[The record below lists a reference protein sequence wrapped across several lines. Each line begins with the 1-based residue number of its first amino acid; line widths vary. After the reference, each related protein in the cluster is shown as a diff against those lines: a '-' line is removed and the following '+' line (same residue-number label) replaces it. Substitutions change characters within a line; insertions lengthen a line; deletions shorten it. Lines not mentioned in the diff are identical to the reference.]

1 MSNFFLV
8 WIVTFFNWQQ
18 PIVGHELTVEVSN
31 IASTKG
37 KIMFALYTHPRGF
50 PQQAQNAFAVK
61 SVPATKGKVLVS
73 FTGIPS
79 GTCAI
84 AVYHDANNDGKLNTN
99 ALGIP
104 KEIYGFSNNARPM
117 FSAPS
122 FDEAGVLV
130 NKSRAISIG
139 LK

>member
-1 MSNFFLV
+1 MANYLLV
-8 WIVTFFNWQQ
+8 WMVTFYTWQQ
-18 PIVGHELTVEVSN
+18 PIVGHELTVEVKN
-31 IASTKG
+31 ITSAKG
-37 KIMFALYTHPRGF
+37 KIMFALFTRPNGF
-50 PQQAQNAFAVK
+50 PQQVQNAFAVK
-61 SVPATKGKVLVS
+61 SVPASKGKVLVS

-104 KEIYGFSNNARPM
+104 KESYGFSNNARSM

-122 FDEAGVLV
+122 FEEAGVVV
-130 NKSRAISIG
+130 NKAHIISIG